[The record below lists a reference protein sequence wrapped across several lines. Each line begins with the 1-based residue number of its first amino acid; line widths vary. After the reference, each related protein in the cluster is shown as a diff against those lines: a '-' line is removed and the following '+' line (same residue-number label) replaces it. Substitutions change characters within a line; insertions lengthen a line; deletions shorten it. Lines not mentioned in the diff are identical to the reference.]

1 MQIVATASALKGV
14 RTSERKVAASY
25 RLITCC
31 GGQTASGGATGIEQ
45 EQVASKASDAAQE
58 GGDLG
63 LEQKLVAVSIQHL
76 NGYLAQLSDVFSSRS
91 VDDMDSMGK
100 VFVVPVLYDFGLEL
114 LRSQVLEGGNVILD
128 SHGEDFGV
136 LDDVDFQARRQRSLC
151 WCRHA
156 RSGLLGWSILSSFLL
171 WRRRTVFDFDQSRSC
186 GRVVVSKVVKVVE
199 VADHQL
205 HNLRVLAGI
214 FGIIRFRV
222 RGFELDLAGLALLV

>member
-114 LRSQVLEGGNVILD
+114 LRSQVLEGGDAILD

-136 LDDVDFQARRQRSLC
+136 LDEVDVQARRQRSLC

-205 HNLRVLAGI
+205 HNLRVVAGI